1 MRFSEE
7 STGQHRRFAV
17 DSAENRDVKIKELN
31 REEINENRLQL
42 DRDIHSGHE

>member
-7 STGQHRRFAV
+7 STGQHRRRF
-17 DSAENRDVKIKELN
+17 AENMDVKMLELN